1 VSLALA
7 WAAGFFDGEGS
18 TGTYASRHRPTA
30 VRIFASV
37 TQAASSSNEIPA
49 VLARFQS
56 AVGGLGRVSGAYL
69 DRRYGAY
76 IRQWRTSSFEE
87 TQAVVALLWGS
98 LSDVKRVQARD
109 ALIRY
114 VRQYEHGC
122 ARYRRPDHPRVASMP
137 RTGNASASDLE
148 FAWAA
153 GLFDGEGSTELHRR
167 RSGDRLIY
175 AVRTRVSQCGADG
188 VPGVLARFQRSV
200 NGRGW
205 IEGPSARDGYA
216 DAYKWAAG
224 NADALFVLRLLWPY
238 LSVAKRTQASDVLG
252 EVNTLPVVRRHAWRA
267 EVERF
272 RTAHAISEILL

>member
-1 VSLALA
+1 
-7 WAAGFFDGEGS
+7 
-18 TGTYASRHRPTA
+18 
-30 VRIFASV
+30 
-37 TQAASSSNEIPA
+37 
-49 VLARFQS
+49 
-56 AVGGLGRVSGAYL
+56 
-69 DRRYGAY
+69 
-76 IRQWRTSSFEE
+76 
-87 TQAVVALLWGS
+87 
-98 LSDVKRVQARD
+98 
-109 ALIRY
+109 
-114 VRQYEHGC
+114 
-122 ARYRRPDHPRVASMP
+122 MP

-224 NADALFVLRLLWPY
+224 NAEALFVLRLLWPH
-238 LSVAKRTQASDVLG
+238 LSVAKRRQAYDVLG

-272 RTAHAISEILL
+272 RTGHAISKILR